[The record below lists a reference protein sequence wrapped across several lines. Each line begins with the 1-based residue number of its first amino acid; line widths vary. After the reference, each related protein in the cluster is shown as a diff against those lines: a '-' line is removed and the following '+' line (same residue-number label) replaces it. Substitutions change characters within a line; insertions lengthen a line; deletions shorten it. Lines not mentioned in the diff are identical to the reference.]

1 MCHLCLHNEETVIYE
16 IQLENRVLV
25 VLWKWHIR
33 VLQHSKIKK
42 PVLIL
47 AKTQELDNFKA
58 LNNSPYIW
66 SYYIIPDIVVILNT
80 KIHHRNV
87 SEQ

>member
-16 IQLENRVLV
+16 NL
-25 VLWKWHIR
+25 IR
-33 VLQHSKIKK
+33 KQSFGCIMKVTYSYVLQHSKIKK

-58 LNNSPYIW
+58 LHNSPYI
-66 SYYIIPDIVVILNT
+66 
-80 KIHHRNV
+80 
-87 SEQ
+87 

>member
-1 MCHLCLHNEETVIYE
+1 MSHLCLHNEETVIYE
-16 IQLENRVLV
+16 NLIRKQVLV

-33 VLQHSKIKK
+33 LLQHSKIKK

-58 LNNSPYIW
+58 LHNSPYIW

-80 KIHHRNV
+80 KIHHCNV